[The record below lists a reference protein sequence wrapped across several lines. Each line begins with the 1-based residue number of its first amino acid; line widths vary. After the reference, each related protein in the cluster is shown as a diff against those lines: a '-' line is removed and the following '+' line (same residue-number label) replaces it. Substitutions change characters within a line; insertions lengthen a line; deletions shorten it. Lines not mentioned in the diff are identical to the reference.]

1 MRMALGLDIGG
12 SGIKGALVDTASGE
26 LASERKRVPTPES
39 LEPDEVLAAAVELV
53 GQFEGSAPLGIGFP
67 AVVQQGTPMTP
78 FSAHQIESW
87 LGVPVA
93 RRMEEGTKRPTLL
106 LNDADAAGIA
116 EMRFGSGR
124 GQDGLVMILTLGT
137 GIGSALFIDGT
148 LVPNTELGHLY
159 LRKQSKVA
167 EQRAAP
173 RVRKRDKL
181 EWPAYAKRLNEYL
194 VHLERIFSP
203 RLFILGGGVSRKAE
217 KFVPLLKV
225 RAEVVPAA
233 LRNDA
238 GIIGA
243 AIAAS
248 EQ

>member
-1 MRMALGLDIGG
+1 MSMALGLDIGG

-39 LEPDEVLAAAVELV
+39 MTPDEVLTAAVELA

-67 AVVQQGTPMTP
+67 AVVQQGTPRTP
-78 FSAHQIESW
+78 FAAHQIESW
-87 LGVPVA
+87 VGVPVA
-93 RRMEEGTKRPTLL
+93 RRMEEGTKRPTLV

-124 GQDGLVMILTLGT
+124 GQHGLVMILTLGT
-137 GIGSALFIDGT
+137 GIGSALFIDGI

-159 LRKQSKVA
+159 LRNQSKVA
-167 EQRAAP
+167 EQRAAS
-173 RVRKRDKL
+173 RARKRDNLK
-181 EWPAYAKRLNEYL
+181 WPAYAERLNEYL

-217 KFVPLLKV
+217 KFVPLLRV

-243 AIAAS
+243 AIAAA

>member
-1 MRMALGLDIGG
+1 MSIALGLDIGG

-26 LASERKRVPTPES
+26 LASERRRIATPES
-39 LEPDEVLAAAVELV
+39 LEPDEVLAAAVDFV
-53 GQFEGSAPLGIGFP
+53 GQFEGNAPLGIGFP
-67 AVVQQGTPMTP
+67 AVVQEGIPTTP

-93 RRMEEGTKRPTLL
+93 RRMEEGTQRSTLV

-116 EMRFGSGR
+116 EMRLGSGR
-124 GQDGLVMILTLGT
+124 GQHGLVMILTLGT

-159 LRKQSKVA
+159 LRNQSKVA

-173 RVRKRDKL
+173 RVRKRDNLK
-181 EWPAYAKRLNEYL
+181 WPAYAERLNEYL

-203 RLFILGGGVSRKAE
+203 RLFILGGGVSRKAD

-233 LRNDA
+233 LRNNA

-243 AIAAS
+243 AIAAA
-248 EQ
+248 EN

>member
-1 MRMALGLDIGG
+1 
-12 SGIKGALVDTASGE
+12 
-26 LASERKRVPTPES
+26 
-39 LEPDEVLAAAVELV
+39 
-53 GQFEGSAPLGIGFP
+53 
-67 AVVQQGTPMTP
+67 MTP
-78 FSAHQIESW
+78 FAAHQIESW
-87 LGVPVA
+87 VGVPVA
-93 RRMEEGTKRPTLL
+93 RRMEEGTKRSTLV

-124 GQDGLVMILTLGT
+124 GQHGLVMILTLGT

-159 LRKQSKVA
+159 LRNQKKVA
-167 EQRAAP
+167 EQHAASRA
-173 RVRKRDKL
+173 RKRDNL
-181 EWPAYAKRLNEYL
+181 EWPAYAERLNEYL

-233 LRNDA
+233 LRNNA

-243 AIAAS
+243 AIAAAGR
-248 EQ
+248 